1 MRHEIKYICSEKQ
14 LFLIEQRLKTIMK
27 KDVNQKGDSYRIR
40 SLYFDTEDDRFLEE
54 SINGTDNRRKYRI
67 RFYDLNEDF
76 FRIERKDTV
85 RNMKQKY
92 SARVGK
98 QDVDRVLSGDIIP
111 ESDDE
116 LIREIRTMQMSEG
129 MHPVAIVDYRRIA
142 YTYPDGNIRITLDK
156 DISCS
161 GRVKDFCDKNA
172 LLVPVL
178 PYGRHILEVKYDGI
192 MPGYISKMIDI
203 GDLEQVSFSKY
214 GYSRRVIKGNGRLD
228 DGYEL

>member
-85 RNMKQKY
+85 KNMKQKS
-92 SARVGK
+92 SARIGK
-98 QDVDRVLSGDIIP
+98 QDVDVVLSGGILP

-129 MHPVAIVDYRRIA
+129 MHPVAIVDYCRVA
-142 YTYPDGNIRITLDK
+142 YTYPIGNVRITLDK

-161 GRVKDFCDKNA
+161 ERIKDFYNENA
-172 LLVPVL
+172 LLIPVM
-178 PYGRHILEVKYDGI
+178 PYDRHILEVKYDDI
-192 MPGYISKMIDI
+192 LPGFISKMIDI

-214 GYSRRVIKGNGRLD
+214 GYSRRVIKGNGRLE
-228 DGYEL
+228 DGYEF